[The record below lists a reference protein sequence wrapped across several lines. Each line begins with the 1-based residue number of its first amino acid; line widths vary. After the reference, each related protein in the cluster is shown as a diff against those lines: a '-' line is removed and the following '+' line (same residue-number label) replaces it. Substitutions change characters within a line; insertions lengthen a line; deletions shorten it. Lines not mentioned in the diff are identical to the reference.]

1 MTKNVHGVCTQ
12 KCSHGIS
19 SGYFNLHSQYGVG
32 IPHFA
37 LSRCSQA
44 FRFLSTFETISQ
56 ACLDVYFYFPYA
68 SVFSYVYWL
77 FQGFSSVICLFVAF
91 VLCSVR
97 LFAFCCYSCFNSSS
111 VTCIA
116 DIVSCSLACLFTL
129 CFRCL
134 LCFKKCLPTS
144 KNHKNGLPCFSSS
157 FLNLIFKFTA
167 LISWNSFLSMLW
179 VTILVFHM
187 NGAFCTIYQID
198 HLNSNAVL

>member
-1 MTKNVHGVCTQ
+1 M
-12 KCSHGIS
+12 
-19 SGYFNLHSQYGVG
+19 
-32 IPHFA
+32 P
-37 LSRCSQA
+37 
-44 FRFLSTFETISQ
+44 TFETISQ
-56 ACLDVYFYFPYA
+56 ACLDVCFYFPYA

-77 FQGFSSVICLFVAF
+77 LRVSLLWFACLLPLSSALSGYLPFVVILA
-91 VLCSVR
+91 LILLQLLALQIS
-97 LFAFCCYSCFNSSS
+97 YP
-111 VTCIA
+111 
-116 DIVSCSLACLFTL
+116 ACLFTL
-129 CFRCL
+129 CFLCL
-134 LCFKKCLPTS
+134 LCFQKSLPTS